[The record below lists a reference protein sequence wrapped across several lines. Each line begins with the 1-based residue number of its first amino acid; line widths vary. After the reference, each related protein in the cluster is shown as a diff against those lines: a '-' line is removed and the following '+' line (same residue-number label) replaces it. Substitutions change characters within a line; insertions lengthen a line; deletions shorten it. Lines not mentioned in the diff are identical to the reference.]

1 MIIIKLI
8 LLITFGAIFWQDKK
22 ERLVHWFLFPIIA
35 FCSGI
40 LIHKNMIQE
49 LFFLTLII
57 NLLFVTSLILVIYF
71 YSKFKL
77 KTSII
82 NTFGLGDALLFIAL
96 SFTFSSVSFLVLFV
110 FGLIFS
116 LITHLALKPKIK
128 QETVPLAGYLSL
140 FFGLTYLS
148 HWIGIL
154 PTLYT
159 F

>member
-1 MIIIKLI
+1 MIIVKLI

-40 LIHKNMIQE
+40 LIHENMIQE
-49 LFFLTLII
+49 LFILTSII

-77 KTSII
+77 KTSIK

-116 LITHLALKPKIK
+116 LIIHLTLKTK